1 MSRSPYRS
9 ILVLL
14 VVGMTT
20 VNETVQA
27 AEPPEWA
34 VAECKGLSAFAEV
47 VHHWLD
53 RQKPDGSFGF
63 GLDDDCEFY
72 KTWPILVLAADDQRV
87 LDSLRK
93 AMDWVWYD
101 DRLQDGFV
109 AAPRDVPHAS
119 EVTSY
124 TAPLMSIIDYGNPI
138 FIERLMT
145 TSKNIEKWTSINQ
158 AGHRHF
164 RCNWLSSQ
172 ECPEY
177 AYFASDVAIISR
189 ATIPMMH
196 LLWYN
201 RDSDLAR
208 FYTEWGRA
216 WVDHARETTWGKPYG
231 LLPIEVVFETDE
243 AGGFTKNWKT
253 SAAARSRYD
262 RLYEMLMV
270 NYMITGDAEFLLPIR
285 ATLTYQAS
293 TDGNEE
299 HLWEMYR
306 ALTGDTQYDRYA
318 KDRPLKATRQLAIT
332 AGHKAVDLARKSLE
346 IAKTINVSNSTDN
359 YRAQLDNEPLCYHL
373 YELYLG
379 SNCWPA
385 KDHVDLPFPAVRWR
399 HGRYE
404 LGVMLLEHGQTAFR
418 AVCCNVGKQTRAFGA
433 QFFEL
438 QPGAYSMTL
447 GVDTDADDRVDRP
460 IREELVKVERGT
472 GITFD
477 LEPAVE
483 YILEMRQLSKGPG
496 WSSQAD
502 LAICDRDVF
511 CSSPAS
517 GAGTPTTLKI
527 RVHNIGSQDAA
538 HVSVWAEELPGGRL
552 IGQRSIAWL
561 PKPRNMVPSS
571 VIVTM
576 PWTVGADAQSVH
588 VVIDNDHVVEEIY
601 EGNNQTTVALAQIPE
616 GPRLKRKVYVPEW
629 HEQERLGPVANYTAA
644 YIAEPITID
653 GKVDEPAWSKAER
666 RGPLKNLQ
674 ERPNEKATF
683 VRIAY
688 GPDALYYAMEC
699 PEPNMDLL
707 IEIATKHDEHA
718 IFESD
723 SFEFFID
730 PNLSR
735 RTYYQ
740 FAACTNGLTAEGR
753 HFNYD
758 LFNEPWECRV
768 FKGRDFWSAEA
779 KIPYASINAVARPGD
794 VWGMNVYRTTRS
806 FSAPK
811 SEEERE
817 KGWKDSERNALSPTF
832 SDFHQPRRFA
842 EVTFGPRP

>member
-1 MSRSPYRS
+1 MRSLYL
-9 ILVLL
+9 LVLSI
-14 VVGMTT
+14 VGMAV
-20 VNETVQA
+20 VNGAARA

-34 VAECKGLSAFAEV
+34 VAECQGLRAFADV
-47 VHHWLD
+47 VYYWID
-53 RQKPDGSFGF
+53 RQNPDGSYGF

-72 KTWPILVLAADDQRV
+72 KAWPIFVLAADDQRV
-87 LDSLRK
+87 LNSLRK
-93 AMDWVWYD
+93 AVDWTWHN

-109 AAPRDVPHAS
+109 AAPRDAPHAS
-119 EVTSY
+119 EVTAYS
-124 TAPLMSIIDYGNPI
+124 TPLMTVIDYGNPV
-138 FIERLMT
+138 FIERLMV
-145 TSKNIEKWTSINQ
+145 TSKNMEKWTGINH

-164 RCNWLSSQ
+164 RCNWLGSQ
-172 ECPEY
+172 EIPEY
-177 AYFASDVAIISR
+177 AYFASDAAIISR

-201 RDSDLAR
+201 RDPDLAR
-208 FYTEWGRA
+208 YYTEWGRA

-243 AGGFTKNWKT
+243 AGGFTRNWQT

-270 NYMITGDAEFLLPIR
+270 NYMITGDAGFLFPIR
-285 ATLTYQAS
+285 ATLAHQAA
-293 TDGNEE
+293 TDKFEE

-306 ALTGDTQYDRYA
+306 ALTGDTRYDRYA
-318 KDRPLKATRQLAIT
+318 RNRPLKATRRIAIT
-332 AGHKAVDLARKSLE
+332 AGRQSIDLARKSLE
-346 IAKTINVSNSTDN
+346 TARTVNIRNSTDN
-359 YRAQLDNEPLCYHL
+359 YRVQLDNEPLCYHL
-373 YELYLG
+373 YELYHG

-385 KDHVDLPFPAVRWR
+385 KDHVDFPLPAVRWR
-399 HGRYE
+399 NGGYE
-404 LGVMLLEHGQTAFR
+404 LGALLLEHGQTGFK
-418 AVCCNVGKQTRAFGA
+418 AVCCNVGSRTRTFGA

-438 QPGAYSMTL
+438 HPGAYSMTL
-447 GVDTDADDRVDRP
+447 GIDTNADDRVDRP
-460 IREELVKVERGT
+460 IRDELLKVERGT
-472 GITFD
+472 EITFD
-477 LEPAVE
+477 LEPAGE
-483 YILEMRQLSKGPG
+483 YILELRQLTKGPE
-496 WSSQAD
+496 WSSRAD
-502 LAICDRDVF
+502 VAVCDRDVF
-511 CSSPAS
+511 CSPSAPK
-517 GAGTPTTLKI
+517 AGTAATLKVC
-527 RVHNIGSQDAA
+527 VHNIGTQDASQ
-538 HVSVWAEELPGGRL
+538 VSVWAEELPAGRL
-552 IGQRSIAWL
+552 IGQRTVAL
-561 PKPRNMVPSS
+561 VPRPRSMVPSQ
-571 VIVTM
+571 VMVTI
-576 PWTVGADAQSVH
+576 PWTVSAEVQSVH
-588 VVIDNDHVVEEIY
+588 VVVDHDNVVEELY
-601 EGNNQTTVALAQIPE
+601 EGNNRTTIAIAQIPE
-616 GPRLKRKVYVPEW
+616 GPRLKRKIYIPEW
-629 HEQERLGPVANYTAA
+629 YEQERLGPVAKYPIA

-653 GKVDEPAWSKAER
+653 GEVDEPAWGKAER
-666 RGPLKNLQ
+666 RGPLKNLEDQ
-674 ERPNEKATF
+674 PNEKATF

-699 PEPNMDLL
+699 PEPDMDRL

-779 KIPYASINAVARPGD
+779 RIPYASIGATARPGD

-811 SEEERE
+811 SEEERK

-842 EVTFGPRP
+842 EVTFGPKP